1 MVAGTSQKTHLTQ
14 KLSSKRL
21 SMLLD
26 MVKQCFDMVILD
38 TSPCGL
44 IADTSEIAE
53 LAECA
58 LMVVRRDYSSR
69 SQILDGTRFLTD
81 SKLPLVG
88 AILNGTQKNSRNG
101 YDYGYGYGNA
111 YGYK

>member
-1 MVAGTSQKTHLTQ
+1 MTAGSSHKTHLSRQ
-14 KLSSKRL
+14 LSSDRM

-26 MVKQCFDMVILD
+26 TVKITFDMVILD

-58 LMVVRRDYSSR
+58 VMVVRRDYSSR

-88 AILNGTQKNSRNG
+88 AILNGTQKSSRNG

>member
-1 MVAGTSQKTHLTQ
+1 
-14 KLSSKRL
+14 
-21 SMLLD
+21 
-26 MVKQCFDMVILD
+26 MVILD

-53 LAECA
+53 LAEGA
-58 LMVVRRDYSSR
+58 IMVVRRDYASR

-88 AILNGTQKNSRNG
+88 AVLNGTPNDAG
-101 YDYGYGYGNA
+101 YGYGYSYSYGYGNA